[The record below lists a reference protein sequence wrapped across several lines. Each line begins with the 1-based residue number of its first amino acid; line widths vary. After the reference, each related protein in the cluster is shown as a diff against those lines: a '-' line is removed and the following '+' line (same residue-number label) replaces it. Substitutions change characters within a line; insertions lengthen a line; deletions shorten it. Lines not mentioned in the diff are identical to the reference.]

1 MIGHMTLILAA
12 LATVRITRLVTSD
25 RLTERPR
32 LWLLTQVIRRRGE
45 DALLAYLIT
54 CTWCVSVYTGAA
66 VAGAWYLWGDHR
78 IFTACVAALA
88 FSYVTGWLTSRESE

>member
-1 MIGHMTLILAA
+1 MIEAMGVFLAA
-12 LATVRITRLVTSD
+12 LATARLTRLITSD
-25 RLTERPR
+25 KLTERPR

-45 DALLAYLIT
+45 DSLLAYLIT

-66 VAGAWYLWGDHR
+66 VAAGWYLWSDQK

-88 FSYVTGWLTSRESE
+88 FSYVTGWLTARESE